1 MTQTFGESQFR
12 QPVTPVP
19 LARDAF
25 DQITGELFQGLKAQY
40 PERTFLDENVQAVA
54 AAIHGEP
61 TTQVQR
67 EAEVAPYIGRWL
79 VVAFALGDHQS
90 RFGMEIVR
98 PLTPAQLSPAA
109 HGQNEIPLRYSVTA
123 IFDTEPWH
131 EKIASFAVGTKVIV
145 MGSIEQITAYEV
157 RLRNCE
163 LV

>member
-25 DQITGELFQGLKAQY
+25 DQITGELLSSLKAQY
-40 PERTFLDENVQAVA
+40 PERRFLEDNVQAA
-54 AAIHGEP
+54 AEGIHSNALMTSAQKDIAAI
-61 TTQVQR
+61 
-67 EAEVAPYIGRWL
+67 PYIAQWL

-123 IFDTEPWH
+123 I
-131 EKIASFAVGTKVIV
+131 
-145 MGSIEQITAYEV
+145 
-157 RLRNCE
+157 
-163 LV
+163 